1 MNRLILYHNAHR
13 AAWCR
18 GLGYP
23 SGKSLSQDFQLHHVY
38 IQGLKV
44 LLYGNGGSLSWS
56 RTIPGVNVLFGVIG
70 NPHTHQAKRPFH
82 LW

>member
-1 MNRLILYHNAHR
+1 
-13 AAWCR
+13 
-18 GLGYP
+18 
-23 SGKSLSQDFQLHHVY
+23 
-38 IQGLKV
+38 
-44 LLYGNGGSLSWS
+44 LYGNGGSLSWS